1 MIDMSALFSMQAG
14 AHISRSPGVCERGG
28 WRPGS
33 YSEGYSPQET
43 AATIASLSTS
53 LKPET
58 DRRRVR
64 NDVSL
69 PESIPSFRLCRL
81 QTLQPEENL
90 DLGLART
97 VTLRQ

>member
-1 MIDMSALFSMQAG
+1 MHLSLTRRLRGQNLSNI
-14 AHISRSPGVCERGG
+14 CERGG

-58 DRRRVR
+58 DRRRGLGTMCLCR
-64 NDVSL
+64 SR
-69 PESIPSFRLCRL
+69 FQAFGLCRL

-97 VTLRQ
+97 VSARQ

>member
-1 MIDMSALFSMQAG
+1 MHLSLTRRLRGQNLSNI
-14 AHISRSPGVCERGG
+14 CERGG
-28 WRPGS
+28 VASRFLFGRLQ
-33 YSEGYSPQET
+33 PQET

-58 DRRRVR
+58 DRRRGLGTMCLCR
-64 NDVSL
+64 SR
-69 PESIPSFRLCRL
+69 FQAFGLCRL